1 MRYYI
6 VNNIGDVL
14 ADVSTPEMA
23 EAILREYPE
32 EQIKSEELEIIE
44 GQ

>member
-6 VNNIGDVL
+6 INVIGDVL
-14 ADVSTPEMA
+14 ADVSTYEMA
-23 EAILREYPE
+23 EAILKEYPE
-32 EQIKSEELEIIE
+32 EQRKSEELEIIE